1 MNHACLII
9 ISVINLLQEFGL
21 RPTKCHNS
29 LFPSTYLDMKH
40 TPLPPAETPGL
51 SDLNDEKLLYG
62 AFEKDGF
69 KNIQIEKV
77 KVTFKFDTA
86 EDYTKFTQH
95 ITIPV
100 NAMVKNQ
107 SKEHIVQ
114 KWNIITQEV
123 SKLSK
128 IHNYQNR

>member
-21 RPTKCHNS
+21 HPTKYHNS
-29 LFPSTYLDMKH
+29 LFPSTDLDMKH

-51 SDLNDEKLLYG
+51 FDLTDEKLLNR
-62 AFEKDGF
+62 AFEKARF

-86 EDYTKFTQH
+86 EDYTKFTQN
-95 ITIPV
+95 ITPC
-100 NAMVKNQ
+100 
-107 SKEHIVQ
+107 
-114 KWNIITQEV
+114 
-123 SKLSK
+123 
-128 IHNYQNR
+128 